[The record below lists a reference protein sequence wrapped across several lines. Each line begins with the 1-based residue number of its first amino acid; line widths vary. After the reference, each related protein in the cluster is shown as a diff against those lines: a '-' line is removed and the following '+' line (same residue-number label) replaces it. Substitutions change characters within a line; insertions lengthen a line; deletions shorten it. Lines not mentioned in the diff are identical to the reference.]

1 MLLQV
6 RHETGL
12 LVTVVRHFPVLQG
25 GYLLKE
31 MFPPSLSAGVQ
42 VKGRV
47 LLAVHRACASSS
59 VKLISREQADTT
71 KAC

>member
-6 RHETGL
+6 RHETSL
-12 LVTVVRHFPVLQG
+12 LVTAVTLFPVSQG

-31 MFPPSLSAGVQ
+31 LFPPSLSAGIQ

-47 LLAVHRACASSS
+47 LLVVCRACASKL
-59 VKLISREQADTT
+59 VNLISREQADAT